1 MRNSE
6 WLDDEMLFTNLR
18 WKILLPFQESKSTY
32 NHNQSGQE
40 EKIFNKVHIAG
51 ANSDQTNY
59 GMYNRSV
66 NLEKCFELISAYFEP
81 IY

>member
-1 MRNSE
+1 MS
-6 WLDDEMLFTNLR
+6 WTFDFTNLR
-18 WKILLPFQESKSTY
+18 RKILLPLKKLKSTY

-40 EKIFNKVHIAG
+40 EKIFDKVHIAS

-66 NLEKCFELISAYFEP
+66 NLEKCFQ
-81 IY
+81 